1 MKKNLLYITFHRLS
15 DNNGGCNASKGFMR
29 CFAALYDNCSI
40 IYPHF
45 EGDTDAYI
53 PSSFLL
59 YPMYDKRTKVKKL
72 FDMYRGVTSGLYYH
86 VREHLK
92 THKYHTIVIDHSFTG
107 TGLCK
112 YLRTTGAYIITIHHN
127 VERDYLRDNGNERP
141 LFYRYPFLYYSK
153 RAERQCLQY
162 SHLNLTVT
170 NRDAET
176 FRSWYPE
183 QNIQH
188 WGIFEYKKIE
198 NKTFTP
204 KENRMTFIITGSL
217 YFRQSLVPIVDF
229 IQYYWPLVIA
239 IHPES
244 TLLIAGRK
252 PSQELIN
259 LCGDNR
265 NIKII
270 ANPEDMAVVVSKAN
284 YYICPIYTGSG
295 LKLRNWDGLKQGLPI
310 LCHERSAAGYEV
322 FEKRKYLFSYHDD
335 KTFIESLNR
344 LLSNKIAPED
354 IYAAYREVFSLD
366 TGIKKLHDILV
377 YEHII

>member
-1 MKKNLLYITFHRLS
+1 
-15 DNNGGCNASKGFMR
+15 
-29 CFAALYDNCSI
+29 
-40 IYPHF
+40 
-45 EGDTDAYI
+45 
-53 PSSFLL
+53 
-59 YPMYDKRTKVKKL
+59 
-72 FDMYRGVTSGLYYH
+72 
-86 VREHLK
+86 
-92 THKYHTIVIDHSFTG
+92 
-107 TGLCK
+107 
-112 YLRTTGAYIITIHHN
+112 
-127 VERDYLRDNGNERP
+127 
-141 LFYRYPFLYYSK
+141 
-153 RAERQCLQY
+153 
-162 SHLNLTVT
+162 
-170 NRDAET
+170 
-176 FRSWYPE
+176 
-183 QNIQH
+183 
-188 WGIFEYKKIE
+188 
-198 NKTFTP
+198 
-204 KENRMTFIITGSL
+204 MTFIITGSL

-239 IHPES
+239 IHPDS

-335 KTFIESLNR
+335 KTFIESLNS

-366 TGIKKLHDILV
+366 TGIEKLHDILV